1 MEFFNYHTDYRF
13 FQGGSFTQCSKLR
26 LDCLHI
32 PWGILMNFFVQ
43 EWLKTSPKSPIL
55 SEWFNFSLNVF
66 LKERCMG
73 WTTKLAFSRLK
84 KLRGFFSSI
93 LRRLLANMCPNNK
106 IYWDLT
112 LCLKPK
118 LVLCCNVHITKNWY
132 LVGVELSNNAHKS
145 GVKVLL
151 AKIHIENGG
160 WFCTI
165 TIYYRH
171 TLQVLGI
178 VSNMAEKHCILLCF
192 IKNIFYNCHKM
203 SQDGGYFLSHIL
215 SIIFFYFSNIQC
227 IMYFCFALGCN
238 TLGNRSVVSS
248 VPNFNSHICHT
259 CYYFS
264 LFLPWCSIWIN
275 IIIICIHFQ

>member
-1 MEFFNYHTDYRF
+1 MFKAEA
-13 FQGGSFTQCSKLR
+13 R
-26 LDCLHI
+26 LFAYSVRNTNEL
-32 PWGILMNFFVQ
+32 LVQ

-55 SEWFNFSLNVF
+55 SERFNFSLNVF

-118 LVLCCNVHITKNWY
+118 LVLCCKLSQKNWY

-151 AKIHIENGG
+151 AKIHIENGR

-178 VSNMAEKHCILLCF
+178 VSNIAEKHCNLLCF
-192 IKNIFYNCHKM
+192 IKNIFEL
-203 SQDGGYFLSHIL
+203 SQNVTRWK
-215 SIIFFYFSNIQC
+215 IFFE
-227 IMYFCFALGCN
+227 
-238 TLGNRSVVSS
+238 
-248 VPNFNSHICHT
+248 SH
-259 CYYFS
+259 FG
-264 LFLPWCSIWIN
+264 
-275 IIIICIHFQ
+275 